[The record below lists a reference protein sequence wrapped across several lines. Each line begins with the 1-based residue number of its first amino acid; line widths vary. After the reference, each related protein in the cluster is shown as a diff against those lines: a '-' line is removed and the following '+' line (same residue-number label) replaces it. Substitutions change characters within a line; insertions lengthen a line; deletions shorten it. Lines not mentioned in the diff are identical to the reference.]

1 MVYEGRKEEK
11 ERATERAEEIL
22 EEMEVAY
29 HKNTMV
35 VVWVGR
41 EDYDEVVKAYSRCD
55 DEWGDEEGGTP
66 RFLYGERSG

>member
-55 DEWGDEEGGTP
+55 DEWGDKQSETP
-66 RFLYGERSG
+66 RFSYGERSG